1 VSDLLTIGSSGI
13 TAYQRALATVS
24 NNIANISTDGYS
36 RQNVSLSAG
45 TPQRMGGEYL
55 GTGTMLDGI
64 RRQYDAFAQSNL
76 RNSNS
81 ALQGQEPMVSYVN
94 RVINVM
100 GDVSIGLSSA
110 LNQFFSSARDLATDP
125 ASSIRRSTF
134 LRDADGLASRFRQLD
149 AQYELLDQETSQ
161 AVQNDVG
168 KVNSLTQQLA
178 QINRQFTRHLRV
190 DDQPSELVDQ
200 RDRLLTEL
208 SGLTGIKTRFEVNG
222 SVVVS
227 LGDTV
232 DQGVLVDG
240 GVSREV
246 AVVETDGRL
255 SFVTDP
261 YGDTKA
267 LPNIL
272 SGTIGGALAFREHV
286 LGPAASSLDEL
297 ATRLTQEANSIH
309 QSGIDLQG
317 RLGLNL
323 FEIKPNARG
332 AAAGVTLAITDNN
345 RVAAAGQFRVID
357 NELNTSSAE
366 SRISYAP
373 PSYGGETNLYKS
385 LAQGLG
391 PQITSETVLLS
402 TGRAGAALSA
412 SPVAS
417 LGVAPVGMTD
427 LVLSLPDVQAGQTLQ
442 VMTRDGRQLLG
453 TALSPDQRGQIM
465 DNPGM
470 EEGANYDSTSL
481 GSRFLGMDLM
491 VGARAPVQ
499 QIARFDPNDG
509 KLLSPTLAPATLQGR
524 AVASGLNLVPAGA
537 IKLNGVTLGELNT
550 GAPLTA
556 TDIASWLNGYS
567 STTGVTASVLDG
579 AIRLD
584 RPVGNTTDEVRLE
597 LGAAGEAVQLR
608 QLGFDPAFH
617 LIGAAKDDLLVFVTG
632 SPGTTSA
639 VDVQAIFKAG
649 AGDPKQAL
657 RDQALEVRFTSASE
671 YQIVETA
678 SNSVVAERSYDSNR
692 GLIRYRGLTLT
703 FSSAPAAGD
712 RFAIDAN
719 RDGVGNNEAM
729 LAMSDLENKKGAD
742 GELTLSESYLDRVN
756 QISNLAQQAQ
766 ISRDA
771 LQVVFKQ
778 AQEARDGVA
787 GVDLNEEAADLVRFQ
802 QAYQANAKVMQVAG
816 TLFDT
821 ILQLG

>member
-1 VSDLLTIGSSGI
+1 
-13 TAYQRALATVS
+13 
-24 NNIANISTDGYS
+24 
-36 RQNVSLSAG
+36 
-45 TPQRMGGEYL
+45 
-55 GTGTMLDGI
+55 
-64 RRQYDAFAQSNL
+64 
-76 RNSNS
+76 
-81 ALQGQEPMVSYVN
+81 
-94 RVINVM
+94 
-100 GDVSIGLSSA
+100 
-110 LNQFFSSARDLATDP
+110 
-125 ASSIRRSTF
+125 
-134 LRDADGLASRFRQLD
+134 
-149 AQYELLDQETSQ
+149 
-161 AVQNDVG
+161 
-168 KVNSLTQQLA
+168 
-178 QINRQFTRHLRV
+178 
-190 DDQPSELVDQ
+190 
-200 RDRLLTEL
+200 
-208 SGLTGIKTRFEVNG
+208 
-222 SVVVS
+222 
-227 LGDTV
+227 
-232 DQGVLVDG
+232 
-240 GVSREV
+240 
-246 AVVETDGRL
+246 
-255 SFVTDP
+255 
-261 YGDTKA
+261 
-267 LPNIL
+267 
-272 SGTIGGALAFREHV
+272 
-286 LGPAASSLDEL
+286 
-297 ATRLTQEANSIH
+297 
-309 QSGIDLQG
+309 
-317 RLGLNL
+317 
-323 FEIKPNARG
+323 
-332 AAAGVTLAITDNN
+332 
-345 RVAAAGQFRVID
+345 
-357 NELNTSSAE
+357 
-366 SRISYAP
+366 
-373 PSYGGETNLYKS
+373 
-385 LAQGLG
+385 
-391 PQITSETVLLS
+391 
-402 TGRAGAALSA
+402 
-412 SPVAS
+412 
-417 LGVAPVGMTD
+417 MTD

-465 DNPGM
+465 GNPGM

-567 STTGVTASVLDG
+567 ATTGVTASVLDG

-584 RPVGNTTDEVRLE
+584 RPVGNTTDEIRLE
-597 LGAAGEAVQLR
+597 LGATGEAVHLR